1 MVLYIMQ
8 SFYYTIQYDNQ
19 WNTNKLNKATNK
31 YKWNIEK
38 KTKKTTKKNMRKHTE
53 KHCFFVTSYS
63 KCIRFIF

>member
-38 KTKKTTKKNMRKHTE
+38 KTKKTTKKKTWENTQKNTV
-53 KHCFFVTSYS
+53 FF
-63 KCIRFIF
+63 CNIIF

>member
-38 KTKKTTKKNMRKHTE
+38 TKKTTKKTWENTQKNTV
-53 KHCFFVTSYS
+53 FL
-63 KCIRFIF
+63 

>member
-38 KTKKTTKKNMRKHTE
+38 KTKKTTKKTWENTQKNTV
-53 KHCFFVTSYS
+53 FL
-63 KCIRFIF
+63 

>member
-38 KTKKTTKKNMRKHTE
+38 KRRKPQKKHEKTHRKTL
-53 KHCFFVTSYS
+53 FFL
-63 KCIRFIF
+63 